1 MERLK
6 GDAEKCLRDLVSIR
20 LCFQKPLIYKN
31 QVLYSIAFS
40 RAKVFIQ
47 VMNHFSGVVLSHPE
61 TIVRDKYHHYNQLMS
76 NNYKTYEMGPNFD
89 SKLPQ
94 NVTAIHGKETELV
107 CRVFELGNKT
117 VSKIFAL
124 FFMLRHLFNV
134 PF

>member
-1 MERLK
+1 M
-6 GDAEKCLRDLVSIR
+6 
-20 LCFQKPLIYKN
+20 N
-31 QVLYSIAFS
+31 Q
-40 RAKVFIQ
+40 
-47 VMNHFSGVVLSHPE
+47 FSGVVLSHPE

-124 FFMLRHLFNV
+124 FFM
-134 PF
+134 

>member
-1 MERLK
+1 MLRNTLGILLVLDYAFKNLSYIRIKVFTVPLGLLK
-6 GDAEKCLRDLVSIR
+6 KS
-20 LCFQKPLIYKN
+20 
-31 QVLYSIAFS
+31 FS
-40 RAKVFIQ
+40 RTKTFTQI
-47 VMNHFSGVVLSHPE
+47 MNQFSGVVLSHPE

-124 FFMLRHLFNV
+124 FFM
-134 PF
+134 

>member
-1 MERLK
+1 MLSKTSHIQESRFFT
-6 GDAEKCLRDLVSIR
+6 V
-20 LCFQKPLIYKN
+20 PLILLK
-31 QVLYSIAFS
+31 
-40 RAKVFIQ
+40 KVFPKYIKRFTQ
-47 VMNHFSGVVLSHPE
+47 IMNQFSGVVLSHPE

-124 FFMLRHLFNV
+124 FFMFRTFLMCLFELTKKTGSIV
-134 PF
+134 I

>member
-1 MERLK
+1 MLRNTLGILLVLDYAFKNLSYIRIKVFTVPLGLLK
-6 GDAEKCLRDLVSIR
+6 KS
-20 LCFQKPLIYKN
+20 
-31 QVLYSIAFS
+31 FS
-40 RAKVFIQ
+40 RTKTFTQI
-47 VMNHFSGVVLSHPE
+47 MNQFSGVVLSHPE

-117 VSKIFAL
+117 VSKILAL
-124 FFMLRHLFNV
+124 FFM
-134 PF
+134 